1 MKRCLSLLIATAL
14 VLALALPAA
23 AQEARTP
30 ADICADAVPA
40 DEPETRAFEGAESVL
55 EPGVNYYAIFC
66 TDVGPVT
73 IDLLEDYAPL
83 TVNNFVFLAE
93 NGYYNNTTF
102 HRVIADFMVQGG
114 DPTATGTGGP
124 GYQFADELLPYL
136 TFDTP
141 GLLAMAN
148 AGAGT
153 NGSQFF
159 ITTVPTPHLNYQHTI
174 FGKVVDGQSN
184 VEAIRLRDPETDP
197 EPGTTLETVVII
209 TDPAELAIDLPAH
222 EATTTSAEDV
232 ETAFEVIRPDIPEG
246 LIIDEAS
253 SGIFTT
259 EEAVESAPEGEREAF
274 ADFLAAHN
282 HAYRVS
288 NSIETTTCDLSQL
301 PFMLVAYTVDAF
313 ETTDDARAAITDG
326 YLGTLAEAEGY
337 TASSP
342 VALKNPLYTRDETV
356 CDQPATHAI
365 THLQRG
371 RFVATAEIIFPTDQ
385 QVPAEIWLT
394 QFVGPQL
401 YEALL
406 SDIFAAE
413 Q

>member
-1 MKRCLSLLIATAL
+1 MT
-14 VLALALPAA
+14 LPAA

-30 ADICADAVPA
+30 ADICAEAVPA
-40 DEPETRAFEGAESVL
+40 ADPASREYENPETVL
-55 EPGVNYYAIFC
+55 EANADYYAVFC

-73 IDLLEDYAPL
+73 IDLLEEYTPL
-83 TVNNFVFLAE
+83 TVNNFVFLAD

-102 HRVIADFMVQGG
+102 HRVIEGFMAQGG
-114 DPTATGTGGP
+114 DPTATGTSGP
-124 GYQFADELLPYL
+124 GYQFTDELLPYL

-184 VEAIRLRDPETDP
+184 VDAIRLRDPETDP
-197 EPGTTLETVVII
+197 EPGTTLQTVVIL
-209 TDPAELAIDLPAH
+209 TDPAEVAVDLPAH
-222 EATTTSAEDV
+222 ETSTTTAEDV
-232 ETAFEVIRPDIPEG
+232 EAALDVIRPDVPEG
-246 LIIDEAS
+246 LIVDDAS
-253 SGIFTT
+253 SGIRTT
-259 EEAVESAPEGEREAF
+259 EETAASAPESEQAAF

-282 HAYRVS
+282 HAYRVA

-301 PFMLVAYTVDAF
+301 PFMQVAYTVDAYASAA
-313 ETTDDARAAITDG
+313 DAHAAITDG
-326 YLGTLAEAEGY
+326 YLDTLAEADGY
-337 TASSP
+337 TPSNP
-342 VALKNPLYTRDETV
+342 VLLKYPLYTRSETV
-356 CDQPATHAI
+356 CDVDATHAF

-371 RFVATAEIIFPTDQ
+371 RFVATAEVIIPADQ
-385 QVPAEIWLT
+385 ESGPELWLT
-394 QFVGPQL
+394 RFVGAQL

-413 Q
+413 L